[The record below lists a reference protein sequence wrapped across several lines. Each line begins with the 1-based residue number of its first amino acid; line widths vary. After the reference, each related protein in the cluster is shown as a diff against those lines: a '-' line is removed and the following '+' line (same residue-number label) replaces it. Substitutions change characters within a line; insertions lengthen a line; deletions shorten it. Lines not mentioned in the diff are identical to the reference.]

1 MIWKPG
7 HGTVVAVGAV
17 MLSSCHPSTGGGPYV
32 GLVPDSALLGR
43 VRETTRESGLAA
55 AKAELAAALVAQDQ
69 SRGALE
75 RRVIRTTDDAD
86 FAFPDSL
93 AALPGKVRS
102 RTAIVIVPGTRV
114 ANPKTKDRTRECLRG
129 AAEAAKELGFSSWFI
144 ETEPRGSVDD
154 NARFIAGR
162 LREAFLRN
170 DAVVLVMLSKGAHD
184 VIRYL
189 QNDGVELPASHR
201 RKLAVVLSL
210 AGTVQGSVAGDWMAH
225 SVRPLPSL
233 TRRWL
238 RVSGQEATI
247 AMLESIARSP
257 WEEGAAERIGASFPE
272 MTWISIAMVPDG
284 EDGRISERLWS
295 PWVRQRVEKTA
306 PYYSPS
312 DGLVESA
319 ASVLPDSVTLPE
331 WVVVGYGSHAM
342 PNGTYRDGTSIA
354 PQTTRPGREKLR
366 PESGAEVMSAY
377 LRALPDSLLR

>member
-1 MIWKPG
+1 M
-7 HGTVVAVGAV
+7 
-17 MLSSCHPSTGGGPYV
+17 
-32 GLVPDSALLGR
+32 
-43 VRETTRESGLAA
+43 
-55 AKAELAAALVAQDQ
+55 
-69 SRGALE
+69 
-75 RRVIRTTDDAD
+75 
-86 FAFPDSL
+86 
-93 AALPGKVRS
+93 
-102 RTAIVIVPGTRV
+102 
-114 ANPKTKDRTRECLRG
+114 
-129 AAEAAKELGFSSWFI
+129 GFSSWFI
-144 ETEPRGSVDD
+144 ETEPRGSVDE

-162 LREAFLRN
+162 LREAFLSN

-210 AGTVQGSVAGDWMAH
+210 AGTVQGSVVGDWMAH
-225 SVRPLPSL
+225 SARPLPSL

-238 RVSGQEATI
+238 RVSGQEAAI

-331 WVVVGYGSHAM
+331 WVVVGFGSHAM

-354 PQTTRPGREKLR
+354 PQTTRRGREKLR

-377 LRALPDSLLR
+377 LRALPSSLLR

>member
-1 MIWKPG
+1 
-7 HGTVVAVGAV
+7 
-17 MLSSCHPSTGGGPYV
+17 
-32 GLVPDSALLGR
+32 
-43 VRETTRESGLAA
+43 
-55 AKAELAAALVAQDQ
+55 
-69 SRGALE
+69 
-75 RRVIRTTDDAD
+75 
-86 FAFPDSL
+86 
-93 AALPGKVRS
+93 
-102 RTAIVIVPGTRV
+102 
-114 ANPKTKDRTRECLRG
+114 
-129 AAEAAKELGFSSWFI
+129 
-144 ETEPRGSVDD
+144 
-154 NARFIAGR
+154 
-162 LREAFLRN
+162 
-170 DAVVLVMLSKGAHD
+170 

-189 QNDGVELPASHR
+189 QNDGVELAASHR

-210 AGTVQGSVAGDWMAH
+210 AGTVQGSVVGDWMAH
-225 SVRPLPSL
+225 SARPLPSL

-247 AMLESIARSP
+247 SMLESIARSP

-272 MTWISIAMVPDG
+272 MTWISIAMIPDG

-295 PWVRQRVEKTA
+295 PWMRQRVEKTA

-377 LRALPDSLLR
+377 LRALPSSLLR